1 MVRNPRAL
9 LSIPRRCLR
18 SYSSIPDH
26 DGTFRVR
33 RVHIVKPIFTIRR
46 LKYTLFCTTMTAI
59 LLSKLGSLLD
69 EDEEQTKSSQV
80 KEALRQV
87 KKVREGEK
95 LGPEGEVGLEAN
107 EAEAEEV
114 PDEEEDIVPDE
125 QPDDAWF
132 IPVGWPQ
139 RKPREYYRGSDPEW
153 RSFTEFAKNEERGR
167 LVRSMY
173 HP

>member
-1 MVRNPRAL
+1 
-9 LSIPRRCLR
+9 
-18 SYSSIPDH
+18 
-26 DGTFRVR
+26 
-33 RVHIVKPIFTIRR
+33 
-46 LKYTLFCTTMTAI
+46 MTAI

-167 LVRSMY
+167 LVRSELAAIVHAHVSNDKRLQRILGTPISAKKIWLDVDFPY
-173 HP
+173 GPPQEYEQWG